1 MARLAVPS
9 TIQGT
14 NREVETRLRELD
26 RKTAGAATGVD
37 SALAAARHH
46 WHGSGLVD
54 AGGIVQGLTSW
65 TNDVDDGVATLSS
78 GLLMFNIPGKWSV
91 WLQYVSDATEPG
103 NSAVW
108 LEGPSAA
115 LSPWG
120 PFTAMLRDERLRG
133 SGYALAGN
141 LTQSVTWSGVVTAA
155 QSQAGIRPRVMWRAN
170 GTGVQ
175 ATGSWILTAHYQG
188 AARLPS

>member
-9 TIQGT
+9 TLQGT
-14 NREVETRLRELD
+14 NREIETRLRELD
-26 RKTAGAATGVD
+26 RKTASSSAGVD

-54 AGGIVQGLTSW
+54 AGGIVQALTSW
-65 TNDVDDGVATLSS
+65 TSDVDDGIATLSS
-78 GLLMFNIPGKWSV
+78 GLLLFNVPGRWSV
-91 WLQYVSDATEPG
+91 WLQYVSDATESG
-103 NSAVW
+103 NSAAW

-120 PFTAMLRDERLRG
+120 PFTAQLRDERLRG

-141 LTQSVTWSGVVTAA
+141 LTQSLTWSGVVTTA
-155 QSQAGIRPRVMWRAN
+155 QASAIIRPRVLWRS
-170 GTGVQ
+170 
-175 ATGSWILTAHYQG
+175 ATGAAQANASWMLTAHYLG
-188 AARLPS
+188 AAHLPS